1 MRIVI
6 PAAGLGSRFLP
17 LTRAVPK
24 ELLLLGD
31 WPLIHHALLEAEGAG
46 FDSAIIV
53 ISPMKRAIRT
63 YFEAAPELEREL
75 TEQGNLEA
83 LARLQEAQMI
93 ARRMRI
99 TFIEQW
105 TRGPGEAVL
114 LSHALT
120 GEDRFAVLLP
130 DDVVPSVDHW
140 RELQALSRETG
151 APTLCV
157 RKVPMAEA
165 PRFGMA
171 TCEPWGTHLRVRE
184 LVEKPPAGQARSNL
198 SIFGRYV
205 VTRPVLEALAD
216 RLAKTTGELQLT
228 EGYAALTNGSPG
240 VFAVEFSAE
249 SFDCGT
255 PREFARATTQYAAWS
270 MPGRLV
276 EVG

>member
-46 FDSAIIV
+46 FDAAIIV

-75 TEQGNLEA
+75 AEQGNLDG
-83 LARLQEAQMI
+83 LARLLEAQSL
-93 ARRMRI
+93 ARRMQV

-114 LSHALT
+114 LSRALT
-120 GEDRFAVLLP
+120 GEDNFAVLLP
-130 DDVVPSVDHW
+130 DDVVPSTGHW
-140 RELQALSRETG
+140 RALRALSTQTG

-157 RKVPMAEA
+157 RKVPLAEA

-171 TCEPWGTHLRVRE
+171 TCEPWGEHLRVRE
-184 LVEKPPAGQARSNL
+184 LVEKPRHARSNL

-205 VTRPVLEALAD
+205 VTGPVLDALAQ
-216 RLAKTTGELQLT
+216 RLASSTGELQLT
-228 EGYAALTNGSPG
+228 EGYAALTGGNPG
-240 VFAVEFSAE
+240 VFAVEFSAD

-255 PREFARATTQYAAWS
+255 PREFAQATTQYAAWS
-270 MPGRLV
+270 TPGRLV
-276 EVG
+276 EAG

>member
-75 TEQGNLEA
+75 AEQGNLDG
-83 LARLQEAQMI
+83 LARLLEAQSI
-93 ARRMRI
+93 ARRMQI

-114 LSHALT
+114 LSRALT
-120 GEDRFAVLLP
+120 GEDNFAVLLP

-140 RELQALSRETG
+140 RELQALFKETG
-151 APTLCV
+151 AATLCV
-157 RKVPMAEA
+157 RKVPIAEA

-171 TCEPWGTHLRVRE
+171 TCEPFGAHLRVRE

-205 VTRPVLEALAD
+205 VTGPVLDALAE
-216 RLAKTTGELQLT
+216 RLAATTGELQLT
-228 EGYAALTNGSPG
+228 EGYAALTNGTPG
-240 VFAVEFSAE
+240 VFAVEFSAD

-270 MPGRLV
+270 MPRRLV